1 MSRGLPRIAVLDPA
15 DADGTVALG
24 ETYID
29 EVTGLPMVATMDGAT
44 VADVIL
50 PPLATTGRTPSGPGP
65 SVIQTTEAVLG
76 AGVTVADINH
86 IHEIEIPMI
95 TVGTTAPTSPNA
107 GDLWVDT
114 N

>member
-1 MSRGLPRIAVLDPA
+1 LF
-15 DADGTVALG
+15 
-24 ETYID
+24 ID
-29 EVTGLPMVATMDGAT
+29 ETSRSIKATLDDG
-44 VADVIL
+44 VGGVEDVIL

-65 SVIQTTEAVLG
+65 SVIQTSEAVLG
-76 AGVTVADINH
+76 AGVTAADIDH